1 MLRERIKERGDRR
14 LSGTVWNMTCDHE
27 FEYVG
32 DQKAG
37 QNSNRYFKCRLCGAV
52 KVRSDDGTEYMIP
65 AGEKKSDT
73 SE

>member
-1 MLRERIKERGDRR
+1 
-14 LSGTVWNMTCDHE
+14 MTCDHE

-37 QNSNRYFKCRLCGAV
+37 QSSNRYFKCKLCGAV

-65 AGEKKSDT
+65 AGEKKSDNN
-73 SE
+73 E